1 MRIKF
6 TLIMFSLFAFFIA
19 NAQEEKKENP
29 FSIKWDNGFK
39 VQSADKDFQ
48 FKFGGRVMLDYAF
61 FSHNDEMDQNWGP
74 LNITNAT
81 EFRRARLYF
90 SGLVYGNV
98 EFKLQLDFAGGVTS
112 FKDVYIGLKDIPGV
126 GTIRVGHVKEP
137 FRLEA
142 LTSSKYITFM
152 ERSLSIEASQE
163 RNNGVLLFNEFAEN
177 RIGAQIGLFRNSN
190 SVGNNKVANNS
201 YALTGRVTG
210 IPYQNVE
217 KKQYSQVGIGVS
229 NRQNNDHLFQY
240 EARPETHLG
249 EKYIST
255 GVINDVDKINLL
267 NLEAV
272 YTAGP
277 LSFQGE
283 YMFTNLNMKD
293 VAPVDSYKF
302 NSSYAQVSYFFT
314 GESRKM
320 ESSYDGFGRVKP
332 NKNFGKDKGLGAWEV
347 ALRYSDADFNDQ
359 DIMGGEQQDITL
371 GLNWYLNPVTR
382 VMLNN
387 VFANINDFGKVNVF
401 EVRFQIDF

>member
-1 MRIKF
+1 MKIKF
-6 TLIMFSLFAFFIA
+6 TLIMFSLFAIFIA

-74 LNITNAT
+74 LDITNAT

-98 EFKLQLDFAGGVTS
+98 EFKLQLDFAGGITS

-190 SVGNNKVANNS
+190 SVGNNKEANNS

-210 IPYQNVE
+210 IPYQNIE
-217 KKQYSQVGIGVS
+217 KKQYAQIGVGVS
-229 NRQNNDHLFQY
+229 NRQNNDHLFEY

-293 VAPVDSYKF
+293 IAPVDNYKF

-332 NKNFGKDKGLGAWEV
+332 NKNFGKDKGIGAWEV

-359 DIMGGEQQDITL
+359 DVMGGEQQDITL

-387 VFANINDFGKVNVF
+387 VFANINDFGRVNVF